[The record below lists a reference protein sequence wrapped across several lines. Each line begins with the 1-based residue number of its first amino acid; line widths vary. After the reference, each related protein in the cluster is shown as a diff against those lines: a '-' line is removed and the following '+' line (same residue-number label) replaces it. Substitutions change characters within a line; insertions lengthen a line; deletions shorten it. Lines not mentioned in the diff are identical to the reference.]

1 MSRLLQ
7 RVIQRKGYVSSVNQ
21 TAQRRTERMWLTEE
35 SVEEERESV
44 LAANSTVVQAKAAN
58 KENETTRLSAEEA
71 AAEAAAS
78 VTAALDC
85 WQAAETSRRGALEG
99 QKEVSRG
106 PLHRAQRESDEV
118 LGILL
123 QSVENCDKQT
133 HSITMREDSSVFG
146 ADGRFRN

>member
-1 MSRLLQ
+1 MSPLLQ
-7 RVIQRKGYVSSVNQ
+7 RVIQREGYVSSVNQ

-35 SVEEERESV
+35 SVEEVRESV

-85 WQAAETSRRGALEG
+85 WQAAETSRRGALDG

-106 PLHRAQRESDEV
+106 SLASGATGIGRGPRHPAAERRE
-118 LGILL
+118 L
-123 QSVENCDKQT
+123 
-133 HSITMREDSSVFG
+133 
-146 ADGRFRN
+146 